1 MKYLSILAVFLSTA
15 CVAAEYQL
23 PERTLIGGI
32 IFKKGTTLVTS
43 QNGYLERGTMETNTL
58 NNGLYWSSDA
68 EVTFFPDDAAY
79 ISSGKLSLQNTDQKV
94 TFGDKTMFL
103 AAGSSIWMMQ
113 QDRQRPRQFTISKD
127 AALVAGVIASNT
139 AIANT
144 EVVLN
149 DDYSIRIATLKVEF
163 DYRGFRF
170 SAAKSTFYPGGV
182 ALSLGKLRNGTLSI
196 DGIFKGVILP
206 VGANIT
212 FEESG
217 EIEEILLS
225 RSAKFAD
232 VVIPANSRMVFQG
245 GRITQAFL
253 GGDLQ
258 YKGKTF
264 VANQYVPFSLLGE
277 PYVPQT
283 K

>member
-1 MKYLSILAVFLSTA
+1 MKYLLLLAVFLSTA
-15 CVAAEYQL
+15 CIAAEYQL

-43 QNGYLERGTMETNTL
+43 PNGYLERGTLEAITS
-58 NNGLYWSSDA
+58 NNGLFWSADA
-68 EVTFFPDDAAY
+68 EVTFFPDDFFY
-79 ISSGKLSLQNTDQKV
+79 ISSGKLSLPNTDQKV
-94 TFGDKTMFL
+94 VIGDKTMFL
-103 AAGSSIWMMQ
+103 SAGSNIWMMQ
-113 QDRQRPRQFTISKD
+113 QNRQVPRLFTISKD
-127 AALVAGVIASNT
+127 AALVAGVIAANT

-144 EVVLN
+144 EIQLN
-149 DDYSIRIATLKVEF
+149 DDYSIRMATLKVEF
-163 DYRGFRF
+163 DYRGYKF
-170 SAAKSTFYPGGV
+170 SPAKSVFYPGG
-182 ALSLGKLRNGTLSI
+182 APLSLGKLRNGTLSI

-206 VGANIT
+206 AAANIT

-217 EIEEILLS
+217 EIEEIFLS

-232 VVIPANSRMVFQG
+232 VVIPANSRIVFQS

-264 VANQYVPFSLLGE
+264 LANQYVPFSLFGE

>member
-1 MKYLSILAVFLSTA
+1 MKYLLLLAVFLSTA
-15 CVAAEYQL
+15 CFAAEYQL

-43 QNGYLERGTMETNTL
+43 PNGYLDRGTLETITF
-58 NNGLYWSSDA
+58 NNGLFWSADA
-68 EVTFFPDDAAY
+68 EVTFFPDDSFD

-94 TFGDKTMFL
+94 VFGDKTMFL
-103 AAGSSIWMMQ
+103 AAGSNIWMMQ
-113 QDRQRPRQFTISKD
+113 QDRQRPRMFTISKD
-127 AALVAGVIASNT
+127 AALVAGVIAANT

-144 EVVLN
+144 EIQLN
-149 DDYSIRIATLKVEF
+149 DDYSMRMATLKVEF
-163 DYRGFRF
+163 DYRGYKF
-170 SAAKSTFYPGGV
+170 SPSKSAFYPGG
-182 ALSLGKLRNGTLSI
+182 APLSLGKLRNGTLSI

-206 VGANIT
+206 AGANIT

-217 EIEEILLS
+217 EIEEIFLS

-232 VVIPANSRMVFQG
+232 VVIPANSRIVFQS

-264 VANQYVPFSLLGE
+264 LANQYVPFSLLGE